1 MLLNFCNSK
10 LINFIIPVLL
20 FCMIVSSGCVTSG
33 IDTVDSEELESEHK
47 YITEIIN
54 IKLKTGEI
62 FTDKEYNFSLS
73 LNDKDDVKIYLYPKP
88 VHDTLNINSNIKRY
102 ESYLLQDILS
112 AKVKFKNKPTVTG
125 YIAGGV
131 VLIGLLAFL
140 WWANG
145 ERNKRP

>member
-1 MLLNFCNSK
+1 MVLNFCNSK

-20 FCMIVSSGCVTSG
+20 FCLIVSSGCVTSG
-33 IDTVDSEELESEHK
+33 INTINSEELESEHK

-54 IKLKTGEI
+54 IKLNSGEI
-62 FTDKEYNFSLS
+62 FTDKEYDFSLS
-73 LNDKDDVKIYLYPKP
+73 LNDLDEAKIYLYPKL
-88 VHDTLNINSNIKRY
+88 VRDSLNTNPDIKRY
-102 ESYLLQDILS
+102 ESYLLSNILS
-112 AKVKFKNKPTVTG
+112 TKVKFKNKPTVTG

-131 VLIGLLAFL
+131 VLIGLLVFL